1 MRRRLTPNEAPFIS
15 ITVLLDIDLV
25 HRCEGMKVLLQ
36 SLSDGPSELAPVLAM
51 AFLTITDSPR
61 TRAYLHPGTDLEM
74 GLSGITDGYGRGEVH
89 MEHMKASARVV
100 ITILRSWSGEYIH
113 SILDLILR
121 AAGLMYLCM
130 NDMLAIRTLVDTLRV
145 PSLDLRVRSLVLFH
159 NSLLTLFTYRK

>member
-1 MRRRLTPNEAPFIS
+1 MRSRLILSKALLIL

-25 HRCEGMKVLLQ
+25 HRCEGIKVLLQ

-74 GLSGITDGYGRGEVH
+74 GLSGITDAYGRGEVH

-100 ITILRSWSGEYIH
+100 ITMLRSWSGEHIPN
-113 SILDLILR
+113 ILDLILR

-145 PSLDLRVRSLVLFH
+145 PSLDLRVSPSSYSI
-159 NSLLTLFTYRK
+159 NSLLT

>member
-1 MRRRLTPNEAPFIS
+1 MAVLILIDNGTLITS

-36 SLSDGPSELAPVLAM
+36 SLSDGPSELAHVLAM

-74 GLSGITDGYGRGEVH
+74 GLSGITDAYGRGEVH
-89 MEHMKASARVV
+89 MEHMKASARVI
-100 ITILRSWSGEYIH
+100 ITMLRSWSGEYIPT
-113 SILDLILR
+113 IRNLILR

-130 NDMLAIRTLVDTLRV
+130 SDMLAIRTLVDTLRV
-145 PSLDLRVRSLVLFH
+145 PSLDLRVCPLALFQ
-159 NSLLTLFTYRK
+159 K